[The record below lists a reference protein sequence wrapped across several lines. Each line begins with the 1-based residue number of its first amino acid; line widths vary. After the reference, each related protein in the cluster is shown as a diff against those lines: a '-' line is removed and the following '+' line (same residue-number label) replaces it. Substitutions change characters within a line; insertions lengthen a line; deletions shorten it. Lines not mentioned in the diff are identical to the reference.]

1 MYLKRFTIWNVQSFT
16 RNGKVESCLLDAD
29 GQFQFPQ
36 SFEGWGSLLGVL
48 VRESLQLGSSRRD
61 LARSVIAP
69 LRYQPY
75 RLAGGQP
82 VRLVPPGEQLSLE
95 VEDGNTRDFFV

>member
-1 MYLKRFTIWNVQSFT
+1 M
-16 RNGKVESCLLDAD
+16 
-29 GQFQFPQ
+29 
-36 SFEGWGSLLGVL
+36 LGVL

-95 VEDGNTRDFFV
+95 VEDGNTWHFFCFTWLVVVLLLTIHLHIVF